1 MRCLPIVLPSLYG
14 SSPSRRPACRPTH
27 PLRAPL
33 THLPRIS
40 HAGLPIANASS
51 SLYLALLDDDGSSSL
66 GSLDDDDPVGAHMA
80 WAWCMEHG
88 MVHGPCGQ
96 GMVHGLWHGA
106 WVMWYGH
113 GAWAWVWCMGNVAW
127 AWCMGMVHV
136 HRHWRGYACIVGR
149 TRARTSRAAV
159 CPGRLVVQPSS
170 LRPNSIIDA
179 WWPLTHKPCG
189 REKAGERGSLRLRLC
204 VTWEHEGVLL
214 TQPAR
219 TLLHREGVIGGDGA
233 TRFTIK
239 LSHRR
244 ARAAAE

>member
-113 GAWAWVWCMGNVAW
+113 GAWAWCMFTDIGVGTHASW
-127 AWCMGMVHV
+127 AAPVHERRV
-136 HRHWRGYACIVGR
+136 PLCAQGDWSF
-149 TRARTSRAAV
+149 SRAAFGRTASST
-159 CPGRLVVQPSS
+159 PGGPS
-170 LRPNSIIDA
+170 
-179 WWPLTHKPCG
+179 LTSRVGG
-189 REKAGERGSLRLRLC
+189 RRRESVDRCASGCVSRGSMRACSSRSLHALC
-204 VTWEHEGVLL
+204 ST
-214 TQPAR
+214 AR
-219 TLLHREGVIGGDGA
+219 G
-233 TRFTIK
+233 
-239 LSHRR
+239 
-244 ARAAAE
+244 